1 MKVYD
6 LNIAREK
13 IQAYCAYQERCHLEV
28 EKKLK
33 SWGLI
38 PEAID
43 MLVGELMQHNFLNEE
58 RYARSF
64 ARGKF
69 RIKKWGRIKIK
80 LELKKRSIYA
90 KCIEFAMQEID
101 PDAYY
106 ETLKELLHKK
116 SILEKE
122 LHPYKRKAK
131 LTRYLVS
138 RGFEYD
144 LIRLAMDEQE
154 SSD

>member
-80 LELKKRSIYA
+80 LELKKRSIHA

-106 ETLKELLHKK
+106 ETLKELLQKK
-116 SILEKE
+116 STLEKE
-122 LHPYKRKAK
+122 LHPYKRKVK

-144 LIRLAMDEQE
+144 LIRLAMDDQE